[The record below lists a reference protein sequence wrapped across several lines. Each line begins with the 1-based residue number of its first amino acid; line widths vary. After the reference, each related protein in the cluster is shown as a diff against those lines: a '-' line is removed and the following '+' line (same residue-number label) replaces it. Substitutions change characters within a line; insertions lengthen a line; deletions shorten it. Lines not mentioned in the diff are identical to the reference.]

1 MDLQDY
7 IDDAREEGIRI
18 GHEEGL
24 AEGRANT
31 EKARKS
37 AEKEKALRE
46 AAEAEILKLKAQLA
60 ALQSSANWLKE

>member
-24 AEGRANT
+24 AEGREEGRAEERANT
-31 EKARKS
+31 Q
-37 AEKEKALRE
+37 KERCLRE
-46 AAEAEILKLKAQLA
+46 AAETEILKLKAQLE
-60 ALQSSANWLKE
+60 ALQNKALE